1 MQLSL
6 NATFISYALA
16 TLAFAGLGVATLLD
30 ARRARI
36 VSLATASMLS
46 ALWAGF
52 VAADALRGHSISL
65 AAALLELARDAAW
78 LYFLIDLLI
87 QRQGTATRILRV
99 LSVSRALLL
108 IYSALL
114 MLRIMVGE
122 FTDLSTLSRIPLFDT
137 LLSGAA
143 SRAVLAVAGM
153 VLVEQLF
160 RSTRSEDRWSIKYL
174 CFGLGGLFVYDFY
187 LYADAM
193 LFQHIDAEIWAGRGI
208 VDALTVPLI
217 AISAKRNPNWD
228 LRVTLSRRLFFHSAA
243 LLGAGIYLLIMAA
256 AGYYI
261 RMFGCEWSSILQAA
275 FLFGAF
281 VMLLSIL
288 FSGTLRARVRVF
300 FSKHFFSYSYDY
312 RDEWLNF
319 TRILSQGNPGEQLC
333 TRAIQAVAG
342 LVESQSGALWLARD
356 PHHFSRIVHWNMA
369 QADGIEATDSE
380 LARFLTEREW
390 VINLDQYAAQPELY
404 EGLILPN
411 WITAIPNAWLVA
423 PLLVRDKLIGFMI
436 IGRSLGKVTFD
447 WEVSDLIKTATRQAA
462 ANLAQMEASEAL
474 TVSRQFE
481 SFNRMA
487 AFVVHDL
494 KNLIAQQSL
503 LVSNADK
510 HKHNPEFIDDMIS
523 TVESS
528 VARMNRLLGQL
539 KSGGSLTAG
548 VQDLALDTLLTEII
562 ADKHVY
568 RLKPVLQVAAQDI
581 RVAADRERLKRVLG
595 HILQNALEATP
606 YTGHIEVRLSHDAE
620 HALIR
625 IEDNGC
631 GMDDNFIRER
641 LFRPFDSTKGS
652 GMGIGA
658 YECREYISELGGR
671 IDVASAPGTGTT
683 FHITIPLAPAASQVH
698 LEKPLE

>member
-1 MQLSL
+1 MPLSL

-16 TLAFAGLGVATLLD
+16 ALAFAGLGVAALLD

-36 VSLATASMLS
+36 AGLATASIVS
-46 ALWAGF
+46 AFWAGF
-52 VAADALRGHSISL
+52 AAADALHGHSISV
-65 AAALLELARDAAW
+65 ATALLELARDAAW
-78 LYFLIDLLI
+78 LYFLIDLLR
-87 QRQGTATRILRV
+87 QRQGTAAHALRIL
-99 LSVSRALLL
+99 SISRSLLL

-114 MLRIMVGE
+114 MLRILLGE
-122 FTDLSTLSRIPLFDT
+122 FIDSNALSRLPLFDT

-261 RMFGCEWSSILQAA
+261 RTFGGEWSSILQAA

-369 QADGIEATDSE
+369 QADGIEATDGE

-404 EGLILPN
+404 EGLSLPG

-436 IGRSLGKVTFD
+436 IGRSLGKIAFD
-447 WEVSDLIKTATRQAA
+447 WEVSDLIKTAARQAA

-474 TVSRQFE
+474 TVARQFE

-539 KSGGSLTAG
+539 KSGGSMTTGTQALP
-548 VQDLALDTLLTEII
+548 LDTLLTEII

-568 RLKPVLQVAAQDI
+568 RLKPVLQVAAPDI

-606 YTGHIEVRLSHDAE
+606 YTGHIDIGLAQDSA
-620 HALIR
+620 HALIN
-625 IEDNGC
+625 IADSGC
-631 GMDDNFIRER
+631 GMDDSFIRER

-658 YECREYISELGGR
+658 YECREYITELGGR
-671 IDVASAPGTGTT
+671 IDVVSAPGSGTT
-683 FHITIPLAPAASQVH
+683 FHITIPLAPGASQVH
-698 LEKPLE
+698 PEKPIE